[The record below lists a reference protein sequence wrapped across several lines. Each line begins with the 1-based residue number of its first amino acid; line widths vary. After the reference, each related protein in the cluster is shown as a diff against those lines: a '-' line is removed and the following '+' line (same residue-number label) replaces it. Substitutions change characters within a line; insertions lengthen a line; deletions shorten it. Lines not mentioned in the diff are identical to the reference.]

1 MCDKQNEGKVMTM
14 GFYYLVKS
22 ENIFSVDY
30 LFFLRF
36 QIILVVYETIAVLH
50 KKLDQFHG

>member
-36 QIILVVYETIAVLH
+36 QIILVVYETIAVMH